1 MQGRCGT
8 GLIFAD
14 GKSLTVD
21 FSGEL
26 MRFENVTPQQ
36 VNVNCDIDHGHGYGP
51 ASFRIIR
58 GWEIQLSLYAE
69 GVSRSDQVDTLKD
82 LASRLSVAELFDVIN
97 EKLEFRGMR

>member
-21 FSGEL
+21 FGGEL
-26 MRFENVTPQQ
+26 MRFEDVVPQQ
-36 VNVNCDIDHGHGYGP
+36 VSINRDIDYGYGMGSARFP
-51 ASFRIIR
+51 ISCGYDISI
-58 GWEIQLSLYAE
+58 SLYAQ
-69 GVSRSDQVDTLKD
+69 GMSRSNQSETLKD

-97 EKLEFRGMR
+97 EKLEFRGVQ